1 MDHRMTRFSGDRHR
15 LAQWIP
21 IPSWRTVWAA
31 IRGSGGFIR
40 HRGTIAADAG
50 GSFATGARRV
60 AVPSGVRRRRGCAT
74 AARAIDIQAVA
85 AKEATRF
92 DHAVAL
98 FPARDGVG
106 GAVVHLAGHGAGH
119 VLAAPPLARRRAEV
133 LVGEHAARWCAATS
147 CSSGTLLERRAPGRG
162 DPYPCRT
169 VGGGSP
175 VPGVAL
181 PPVLSPRW
189 HQCRNRGQRA
199 GRERHRQ
206 SGVRG
211 GPPLLRSRAA
221 SDLVCYIEPLLR
233 AAEKDMA
240 ALDLVLLPH
249 CARCTEFATTVYWRA
264 HTHPRA
270 SEAVLA
276 VVPAAH
282 RAALLRSR
290 RFACALVS
298 DIVHQRQRAE
308 FVPCRATGR
317 LRRDGRRR
325 AHQHG
330 DHRAERV
337 LPRGH
342 SAERAATPDGG
353 AHDPRSPVQARGVPE
368 GPVRAR
374 RGPVPADHLLL
385 RRHGL
390 GLRRHPHGAGLCS
403 DHDGPGAVTL
413 YSVHASRMDVCS
425 YVMECNLSESLQ
437 SIRQRFIAAA
447 AFSCCLCLFL
457 GIGDR
462 HLENIMVTERGELF
476 HIDFEY
482 ILGEQPSGN
491 LLTPGWANRA
501 SRRTWCA

>member
-1 MDHRMTRFSGDRHR
+1 M
-15 LAQWIP
+15 
-21 IPSWRTVWAA
+21 
-31 IRGSGGFIR
+31 
-40 HRGTIAADAG
+40 
-50 GSFATGARRV
+50 
-60 AVPSGVRRRRGCAT
+60 
-74 AARAIDIQAVA
+74 
-85 AKEATRF
+85 
-92 DHAVAL
+92 
-98 FPARDGVG
+98 
-106 GAVVHLAGHGAGH
+106 HLAGHGAGH
-119 VLAAPPLARRRAEV
+119 VLAAPPLARCRAGV
-133 LVGEHAARWCAATS
+133 LVGEHTRDGALQPGAARRAP
-147 CSSGTLLERRAPGRG
+147 LLERRAPGRG

-169 VGGGSP
+169 VGGAGSP

-199 GRERHRQ
+199 GRERRRQ

-211 GPPLLRSRAA
+211 ALRFLRSRAA

-298 DIVHQRQRAE
+298 DIVHQRQQCAE
-308 FVPCRATGR
+308 FVPCLLPGACDVTVVGVHISMATT
-317 LRRDGRRR
+317 
-325 AHQHG
+325 AQ
-330 DHRAERV
+330 
-337 LPRGH
+337 
-342 SAERAATPDGG
+342 SA
-353 AHDPRSPVQARGVPE
+353 SCPVVIPLS
-368 GPVRAR
+368 V
-374 RGPVPADHLLL
+374 
-385 RRHGL
+385 RRHRTEEHTIQEVL
-390 GLRRHPHGAGLCS
+390 YKPAACRKDRCVLDVVRYLRTTFSS
-403 DHDGPGAVTL
+403 DDTASVYDVILMEPDCALIMMVSGAVTL

-491 LLTPGWANRA
+491 LLTPGWALRVTPDMVRMMGGDGSVGVDTFREACADLMLQFRSRISDVVPILRCGYPAAEADRPALFMEQWAKKRMDSLDVLVDTEAMNS
-501 SRRTWCA
+501 SRRTLYRVLDWLHDMRRKLR